1 MKKLLINILLM
12 FSIVSLSPMV
22 LAAPLD
28 GKKLVMI
35 IKSADSSEAGMGLSL
50 AYSAVKKGAQ
60 VTVVLGA
67 NAALYPAKKGAQRIF
82 AAKNQIPR
90 DMLKDI
96 IAKGGTVYLCGLC
109 AKWQKLQQSD
119 LIEGVE
125 IVTSIKIWNKLY
137 EDGAKSLT
145 F

>member
-12 FSIVSLSPMV
+12 FSIVLSPMV
-22 LAAPLD
+22 LAGPLD

-82 AAKNQIPR
+82 AARNKIPR
-90 DMLKDI
+90 DMLKE
-96 IAKGGTVYLCGLC
+96 A
-109 AKWQKLQQSD
+109 
-119 LIEGVE
+119 
-125 IVTSIKIWNKLY
+125 
-137 EDGAKSLT
+137 
-145 F
+145 